1 MKKANCLLLLIDDE
15 AEFVQSVQLAIALQE
30 PEWRVLVAQDGAQ
43 GLFQLAE
50 ARPDL
55 LLLALPD
62 LHGYDVLKEIRLIS
76 SVPVIL
82 LSTCGE
88 ELAKVHGLEL
98 GADDYV
104 VKPCGY
110 FELLARIR
118 ALLRRGEGQA
128 APFEHPYVTGALRV
142 DFARRGVT
150 VDGQPVQL
158 TGTEYRLLEVLARN
172 AGRIV
177 PYDRLLQRVWGDEGA
192 EGPAF
197 LKVFVYR
204 LRRKIEPDPAH
215 PRYLLTERGCGYWL
229 SPAAESFRG
238 SEQKGL

>member
-1 MKKANCLLLLIDDE
+1 
-15 AEFVQSVQLAIALQE
+15 
-30 PEWRVLVAQDGAQ
+30 
-43 GLFQLAE
+43 
-50 ARPDL
+50 
-55 LLLALPD
+55 
-62 LHGYDVLKEIRLIS
+62 
-76 SVPVIL
+76 VPVIL

-177 PYDRLLQRVWGDEGA
+177 PYDRLLQRVWGDEGV